1 MKCWK
6 IDMSSMTRNKWIN
19 MTLYPTIFLSIVMVL
34 LLNTWNM
41 LGDRGS
47 VLIHVHP
54 MTLSQVQIVM
64 TKHIQKLIEPILA

>member
-1 MKCWK
+1 
-6 IDMSSMTRNKWIN
+6 
-19 MTLYPTIFLSIVMVL
+19 MVL

-47 VLIHVHP
+47 VFIHVHP
-54 MTLSQVQIVM
+54 MVLFQVQIVM